1 MNSGVLL
8 SASFSP
14 IPSIK
19 SEYFKLLPNDIYCSF
34 QSFAAIAWKTKKGF
48 DGKSAI
54 AQCFCID
61 DEATLILFRKGFS
74 IFLITPLGD
83 FTRLQHQETTPP
95 PPSPTK
101 KNKKK
106 QKTKNCE
113 LRKAFSNFCREHFNT
128 N

>member
-1 MNSGVLL
+1 MENK
-8 SASFSP
+8 
-14 IPSIK
+14 K
-19 SEYFKLLPNDIYCSF
+19 S
-34 QSFAAIAWKTKKGF
+34 F

-95 PPSPTK
+95 PTHTHTHTHT
-101 KNKKK
+101 
-106 QKTKNCE
+106 QRKTKTQKIVSCE
-113 LRKAFSNFCREHFNT
+113 RPFPIFVESILIQIKLEIKFAKRRSDTDNNV
-128 N
+128 